1 MRGIFPAINEP
12 KGRRFQSLLLH
23 QCPVVVILP
32 AKHKLIRR
40 FRKDIDAK
48 ALSGYPLLVP
58 SPEHAP
64 GYADRLKNV
73 RAAVPFTPASI
84 QAVDG
89 VRNLLG
95 LVAAG
100 YGVAILPE
108 AAVIPVSNDIRV
120 RPLRAPVPKFELKLL
135 WLRENSSIVLQNFL
149 SVARSWSKRAIA

>member
-1 MRGIFPAINEP
+1 MP
-12 KGRRFQSLLLH
+12 
-23 QCPVVVILP
+23 
-32 AKHKLIRR
+32 LIRR
-40 FRKDIDAK
+40 FSKDIDAK
-48 ALSGYPLLVP
+48 ALSRYPLLVP

-89 VRNLLG
+89 IRNLLG

-108 AAVIPVSNDIRV
+108 VAVTPAPNDVCV
-120 RPLRAPVPKFELKLL
+120 RPLRAPVPKFELKFL
-135 WLRENSSIVLQNFL
+135 WLRENSSLVLRNFL
-149 SVARSWSKRAIA
+149 SVARSWSKQAIA

>member
-1 MRGIFPAINEP
+1 VP
-12 KGRRFQSLLLH
+12 
-23 QCPVVVILP
+23 
-32 AKHKLIRR
+32 LIRR
-40 FRKDIDAK
+40 FSKDIDAK
-48 ALSGYPLLVP
+48 ALSRYPLLVP

-89 VRNLLG
+89 IRNLLG

-108 AAVIPVSNDIRV
+108 VAVTPAPNDVCV

-135 WLRENSSIVLQNFL
+135 WLRENSSLVLRNFL
-149 SVARSWSKRAIA
+149 SVARSWSKQAIA